1 MDGRRAEVRILI
13 IMNRAPYGDET
24 AFNTLRLALA
34 LQADPGKPDLEL
46 FLVGEAVGC
55 ALPNQMTPQG
65 YYNIERMEKSLLG
78 KGARIFA
85 CSSCLQARGL
95 MELDLV
101 EGVEAAT
108 MPQLAQMVMA
118 ADKVLT
124 F

>member
-1 MDGRRAEVRILI
+1 VRILI

-24 AFNTLRLALA
+24 TFNALRLAMA
-34 LQADPGKPDLEL
+34 LQADEGEPEL
-46 FLVGEAVGC
+46 VLYLLGDAVNA

-65 YYNIERMEKSLLG
+65 YYNVERMLKSLVA
-78 KGARIFA
+78 KGAKILA
-85 CSSCLQARGL
+85 CSSCAQPRGI

-101 EGVEAAT
+101 EGVEMGT
-108 MPQLAQMVMA
+108 MPQLARLTVE